1 MRHVSVQLIEMVRA
15 ECFDATTLLQCGRRP
30 FALDDDCAR
39 AVEEG
44 GVCIHDGQKV
54 MAQRFRPV
62 DYSHEASFHL
72 FAQEFFGQR
81 ISYPNLR
88 LFRLPNGREIEVLG
102 INSVR
107 LRHERDR
114 NFGYVQGQLYEDA
127 LRASIHDPE
136 KIRIAVLHHHLVAA
150 PREESLDPEWPEA
163 SISATLDAGAVID
176 GLQSHGFGL
185 VLNGHQHVPSASR
198 IARGNKRGGVNDL
211 ANLGG
216 LVVLS
221 AGSAG
226 STRLTDEL
234 RENSYNVI
242 ELNGGTFDAE
252 ARSYNPGRAPQT
264 VCEENGGP
272 IAKSCFEA

>member
-102 INSVR
+102 ITRCDYVMSGTGILDTCR
-107 LRHERDR
+107 GSSMRMPFALPFTTLKR
-114 NFGYVQGQLYEDA
+114 FGLPFFTIISLP
-127 LRASIHDPE
+127 LRARNLSTQSGP
-136 KIRIAVLHHHLVAA
+136 KRQ
-150 PREESLDPEWPEA
+150 
-163 SISATLDAGAVID
+163 SAR
-176 GLQSHGFGL
+176 H
-185 VLNGHQHVPSASR
+185 
-198 IARGNKRGGVNDL
+198 
-211 ANLGG
+211 
-216 LVVLS
+216 
-221 AGSAG
+221 
-226 STRLTDEL
+226 
-234 RENSYNVI
+234 
-242 ELNGGTFDAE
+242 
-252 ARSYNPGRAPQT
+252 
-264 VCEENGGP
+264 
-272 IAKSCFEA
+272 